1 MPNNGTIAQKNCGAR
16 HWPRG
21 VCALPNDKAVVSA
34 AHALIHYFD
43 LTEHVA
49 TTPHI
54 GALAGSA
61 KGVMAPQGRLAPG
74 FVAIVSAYL
83 GPAVRTRARVLTY
96 AMPSSTAVSTF
107 GRSLDNRSSA

>member
-1 MPNNGTIAQKNCGAR
+1 
-16 HWPRG
+16 
-21 VCALPNDKAVVSA
+21 LLSA

-54 GALAGSA
+54 GALPGSA

-74 FVAIVSAYL
+74 FVAIVAAYL
-83 GPAVRTRARVLTY
+83 GPAVRARAKVFTY
-96 AMPSSTAVSTF
+96 ATPSSTALSTF
-107 GRSLDNRSSA
+107 DRSPDNQSSA